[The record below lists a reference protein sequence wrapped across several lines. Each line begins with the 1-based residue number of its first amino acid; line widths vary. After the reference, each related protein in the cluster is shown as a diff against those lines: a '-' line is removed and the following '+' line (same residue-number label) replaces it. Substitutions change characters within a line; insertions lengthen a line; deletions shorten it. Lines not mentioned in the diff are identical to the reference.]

1 MNEFELSENS
11 VNADPFVQFGK
22 WFCER
27 QKGIAEIPEAVNLGT
42 ASANGRISVRTVL
55 LKNYDNNGFVF
66 FTNYNSLKGT
76 QLTEN
81 PFAALHFYWPE
92 SGRQIRIEG
101 ITEKISEKDSAEY
114 FSKRPRESQLAAWA
128 SDQSTIITGRYIL
141 EDRFEKYQTYFKGR
155 NVEKPLFW
163 GGFRLVPDFF
173 EFWKDGKF
181 RLHDRLVYKLT
192 DEKWIISR
200 LAP

>member
-1 MNEFELSENS
+1 MNKPELSENS
-11 VNADPFVQFGK
+11 VNANPFVQFEK

-27 QKGIAEIPEAVNLGT
+27 QQGAAVIPEAVNLGT

-55 LKNYDNNGFVF
+55 LKYYDKDGFVF

-76 QLTEN
+76 QLSEN

-101 ITEKISEKDSAEY
+101 TAEKISEKDSAEY

-128 SDQSTIITGRYIL
+128 SDQSRIIPGRYFL
-141 EDRFEKYQTYFKGR
+141 ENRFERYQTSFKGR
-155 NVEKPLFW
+155 NVEKPPFW

-181 RLHDRLVYKLT
+181 RLHDRMVYKLT